1 MYIHAQFSFLPFRIR
16 DEYYSRIWNLLRA
29 HMIPKWVQEKTPEGA
44 NVVTT
49 LLNSLIQ
56 FTSTENEIKV
66 AK

>member
-16 DEYYSRIWNLLRA
+16 DEYYRRIWNLIRA

-49 LLNSLIQ
+49 LLNALI
-56 FTSTENEIKV
+56 
-66 AK
+66 